1 MKGSYSV
8 YVIFP
13 KTIKPPEHLETNLA
27 PSPPPKNID
36 HADKKLISL
45 GIYAT
50 SMCNPLKKTSSP
62 RKNVNVFFFQPH
74 PPPPLHESI
83 LTATAR
89 SQSLELIIQQIMMV
103 TNYPFQKSQLFQ
115 KQFEFDPSRKQS

>member
-8 YVIFP
+8 DVIFP

-27 PSPPPKNID
+27 PSPPPLPKNID
-36 HADKKLISL
+36 HADKKLIPL
-45 GIYAT
+45 RIYAT

-62 RKNVNVFFFQPH
+62 RRNVNVFFFQPH

-89 SQSLELIIQQIMMV
+89 S
-103 TNYPFQKSQLFQ
+103 
-115 KQFEFDPSRKQS
+115 

>member
-27 PSPPPKNID
+27 PSPPPPKNID
-36 HADKKLISL
+36 HADKKLIPL

-62 RKNVNVFFFQPH
+62 RKNVNVIFFNHIPLPH
-74 PPPPLHESI
+74 S
-83 LTATAR
+83 TK
-89 SQSLELIIQQIMMV
+89 V
-103 TNYPFQKSQLFQ
+103 F
-115 KQFEFDPSRKQS
+115 

>member
-36 HADKKLISL
+36 HADKKLIPL
-45 GIYAT
+45 GVYAT

-62 RKNVNVFFFQPH
+62 EKMSTYFFFNHIPLPH
-74 PPPPLHESI
+74 S
-83 LTATAR
+83 TK
-89 SQSLELIIQQIMMV
+89 V
-103 TNYPFQKSQLFQ
+103 F
-115 KQFEFDPSRKQS
+115 